1 MLGDP
6 IILGEQLI
14 TEFLTGIQ
22 EALIA
27 YMQSDNRN
35 ATGKSVRSLQ
45 VSATQNT
52 GKLTGAPYI
61 EFVFRGRG
69 PGKFPPL
76 SAIIDWL
83 NARGLP
89 RGMAWGV
96 AKKISE
102 SGTKLW
108 QQGRNVLN
116 EIITEDR
123 IKEFTNKLL
132 VTYKAQIESEIKTL
146 VAA

>member
-6 IILGEQLI
+6 IILGQQLI

-35 ATGKSVRSLQ
+35 ATGKSVQSLQ
-45 VSATQNT
+45 VSANQTSGQ
-52 GKLTGAPYI
+52 LTGSPYI

-76 SAIIDWL
+76 SNIIDWL

-89 RGMAWGV
+89 RGMAWAVG
-96 AKKISE
+96 KKIAE

-108 QQGRNVLN
+108 QQGRNVLK
-116 EIITEDR
+116 IITEER
-123 IKEFTNKLL
+123 IKEFTDKLL

-146 VAA
+146 IAA

>member
-1 MLGDP
+1 MPLNAVVLGQ
-6 IILGEQLI
+6 ELI

-22 EALIA
+22 DALIA

-35 ATGKSVRSLQ
+35 ATGKSVRSLKVTANQ
-45 VSATQNT
+45 TSGQ
-52 GKLTGAPYI
+52 LTGAPYI

-89 RGMAWGV
+89 RGMAWSV
-96 AKKISE
+96 ARKIAE
-102 SGTKLW
+102 AGTRLW

-116 EIITEDR
+116 EIITADR
-123 IKEFTNKLL
+123 IKEFTDKLV
-132 VTYKAQIESEIKTL
+132 VTYKAQIASEIQTL
-146 VAA
+146 IAA